1 MTTHKDTRISSTYLS
16 LFKWVSYLTG
26 NKIHIQVMTV
36 EPKGVG
42 DGLQLSEKEQC
53 TRTQTASTWIPNF
66 HLFSLQSLRNL
77 CSPLLTLW
85 DHK

>member
-36 EPKGVG
+36 EPKGVV

-53 TRTQTASTWIPNF
+53 TRTQTASTWIDLKTFWQDITNQVSR
-66 HLFSLQSLRNL
+66 HV
-77 CSPLLTLW
+77 
-85 DHK
+85 